1 MPRALPIIGA
11 VVGTIVNI
19 YAPGAGFYIY
29 AATAVVSG
37 IVNAQEQRRL
47 QRRAIE
53 AGRRDNL
60 TMVRSAEEPH
70 RVVYGRARVSG
81 PIAFTHSTGTE
92 NANLYLI
99 VCLTGHE
106 VDAFEE
112 IVFNETKLGVTGGG
126 VLIGSSF
133 FSATLIVNRP
143 ALIDQTP
150 KETGEITN
158 DPTPFYTL
166 DATLSFT
173 LPVTGQLAYVTAVY
187 SRQNEFPF
195 VGFQSLTFT
204 VNVNVVTVTQAGV
217 AAGFEVYVDWAEWQG
232 SPLVDVASYLG
243 TETQAADADLM
254 GASSGRWTAAHQLKG
269 RAYIRARLVWNL
281 DRFLAGVPNIGAR
294 LRGRK
299 VLDPRSPTDGENWS
313 NNSAL
318 CIRDFLTN
326 AQFGLECD
334 DSEIDDD
341 SFVESANICDEFITV
356 DTNTIS
362 DPIERANWLALL
374 YQAQIDG
381 TWEATLEG
389 ETLDLVAH
397 IGDLTVDAGGTMVAD
412 SSAPTLASY
421 GQPALRVT
429 TANGGYSTYVNMPT
443 LGGID
448 NGSFT
453 VRVGFP
459 GLSNAIGFSFR
470 TDAITS
476 PGDTYNGYRCD
487 INGSALTIRL
497 FRRNGVSNVLMG
509 QVSITPPASG
519 TVTMGCTFI
528 DGNFEVFYNGVSQF
542 TATDP
547 TPYTSGV
554 VRLLAF
560 ENPPSDHN
568 YFFDV
573 ATQGSATIFRQRR
586 YTCNGVFT
594 VDRTPEDILSAM
606 LSSCAGQLS
615 YTGGVFRLVVGAYQT
630 PTLTLTQDDLRG
642 PISILPKKPRRDLF
656 NAVRGLYAGKG
667 TFDQPTDFPPVTNS
681 TYETQDGGERI
692 TTDLQFEFTN
702 DGIAAQRIA
711 KIHLEKE
718 RQGIVFNAPCKL
730 GAAITL
736 RPGDTVMWTLPRM
749 GWSSKVFRVEGWSMR
764 CDEDYGIDLVL
775 QEESSANYDW
785 NLGNATVDD
794 PAPDTTLGLSLPQPQ
809 SEVAISIMQQEE
821 IEEELIL

>member
-362 DPIERANWLALL
+362 DPTERANWLALL

-389 ETLDLVAH
+389 ENFDFVANIGTLTAH
-397 IGDLTVDAGGTMVAD
+397 
-412 SSAPTLASY
+412 
-421 GQPALRVT
+421 
-429 TANGGYSTYVNMPT
+429 NGGSLAADTTHTTFNDDVLVVGNTSGSFSEYVNMPT

-448 NGSFT
+448 DGSIT
-453 VRVGFP
+453 LHCGYPSALAAVGFTFRTT
-459 GLSNAIGFSFR
+459 AIGAN
-470 TDAITS
+470 DVY
-476 PGDTYNGYRCD
+476 DGYRLD
-487 INGSALTIRL
+487 LNGTGNTVRL
-497 FRRNGVSNVLMG
+497 FRCNAGSLTLLGSAGIVDPGGSPPLPGV
-509 QVSITPPASG
+509 
-519 TVTMGCTFI
+519 TVQCTFN
-528 DGNFEVFYNGVSQF
+528 GPNFEVFYQGVSKF
-542 TATDP
+542 TASDSAHA
-547 TPYTSGV
+547 SGV

-560 ENPPSDHN
+560 RNPPLAQMF
-568 YFFDV
+568 FFDLVTEGV
-573 ATQGSATIFRQRR
+573 ATVFRQRR

-749 GWSSKVFRVEGWSMR
+749 GWSSKVFRVEVWSMR